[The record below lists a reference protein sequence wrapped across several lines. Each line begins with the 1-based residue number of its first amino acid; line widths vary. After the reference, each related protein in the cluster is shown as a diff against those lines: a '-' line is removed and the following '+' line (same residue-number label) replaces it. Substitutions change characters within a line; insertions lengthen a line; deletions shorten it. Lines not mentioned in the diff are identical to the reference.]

1 MAYYS
6 RQPYV
11 NAPSPDIHLK
21 PVANHAAASVRSSV
35 SDDYYSPV
43 PQYLPAAGA
52 DHARLDSADQRLKK
66 RIRLLRMVTRI
77 LSTIA
82 AAATLAPLT
91 MTLVKFFQTRN
102 IQYTVGGKQRTAW
115 AADTQTWYTFLY
127 FGVALVSFLIN
138 SVVVLAYYRGVK
150 AANAADNATGWWSN
164 LLNATHVVVWIVS
177 AIIYRVGKEP
187 VNGKFRDLWGW
198 TCSTAASELQVVV
211 TSVNFDQYCTIQTS
225 SWYSGIAN
233 VVMNLITGAIYVMM
247 LLRLRS
253 KRKLKKP
260 ARSGHRADDASE
272 PLRR

>member
-1 MAYYS
+1 MAHYS

-21 PVANHAAASVRSSV
+21 PVANHAAASVRSGV
-35 SDDYYSPV
+35 NDDYYSPV
-43 PQYLPAAGA
+43 PQYLPAADA
-52 DHARLDSADQRLKK
+52 DHARFDSADQRLKK
-66 RIRLLRMVTRI
+66 SIRLLRMVTRI

-102 IQYTVGGKQRTAW
+102 NQYT
-115 AADTQTWYTFLY
+115 DTFLY

-138 SVVVLAYYRGVK
+138 LVVVLAYCRGVK
-150 AANAADNATGWWSN
+150 AANATDNATGWWST
-164 LLNATHVVVWIVS
+164 LLNTTNAVVWIVS
-177 AIIYRVGKEP
+177 AIIYRIGKEP
-187 VNGKFRDLWGW
+187 VNGEVRDLWGW
-198 TCSTAASELQVVV
+198 TCSTAASELQAVVN
-211 TSVNFDQYCTIQTS
+211 SVNFDRYCTIQTS

-233 VVMNLITGAIYVMM
+233 VVMNLITGTIYVTM